1 MDQPIDKE
9 EMPYMTA
16 TVQVVAAY
24 VGRNA
29 LGSGDL
35 PKLIASVYDAFR
47 TLETPAAAEP
57 VPALI
62 PAVPV
67 RKSATADH
75 IVCLEDGKAFKSLK
89 RHLATAHN
97 LTPEQYRQKWAL
109 PSNYPMVATNY
120 STSRSEL
127 AKSLGLGRKPG
138 TVIER
143 RPRRVGAKG

>member
-1 MDQPIDKE
+1 MDQSIDE
-9 EMPYMTA
+9 NNSQCLTA

-47 TLETPAAAEP
+47 TLEAPAAAEP
-57 VPALI
+57 LPSLI

-109 PSNYPMVATNY
+109 PSNYPMVASNY

-138 TVIER
+138 TTVER
-143 RPRRVGAKG
+143 RSRRVAAKA

>member
-1 MDQPIDKE
+1 MDQSIDE
-9 EMPYMTA
+9 SNSPCLTA

-47 TLETPAAAEP
+47 ALEAPAPAEP
-57 VPALI
+57 MPSLI

-109 PSNYPMVATNY
+109 PSNYPMVASNY

-138 TVIER
+138 TTVER
-143 RPRRVGAKG
+143 RTRRVAAKA